1 MVRRLARKDLYLLT
15 GQIYDI
21 YTEILGA
28 AYKAQSRDFHFGT
41 IFAPAVFLVGVLSF
55 RLAARRRGR
64 LESLSFRAPS

>member
-1 MVRRLARKDLYLLT
+1 MVCRLARKDLYLLT

-41 IFAPAVFLVGVLSF
+41 IFAPAPRGFFVGV
-55 RLAARRRGR
+55 
-64 LESLSFRAPS
+64 